1 MFCSGGAFLT
11 AVLGVGRGG
20 YIARPSTHYLIG
32 QNQTNKGEKVRIS
45 VIFYSVKF
53 GGNLGV

>member
-32 QNQTNKGEKVRIS
+32 QNQTNKGKKSENFS
-45 VIFYSVKF
+45 YF
-53 GGNLGV
+53 LQC